1 MRRIHLICL
10 ILIFC
15 CSVKTFAIKV
25 NDDEKQATVYLQDT
39 VKENQILY
47 NGRIWRNLYS
57 RIQEDQFLFSRDFI
71 QGSLTIGGETFKGI
85 QLKYDIF
92 KDELLTPVE
101 DGIIQLNK
109 EMIDSFSLTYN
120 NRDYKFIKM
129 REDSVSTS
137 KSYFEI
143 LYEGKSS
150 LYVKHLKKIEK
161 MAVEGKYDKFY
172 QVNRIYLVKGN
183 KFITVTRKSDFLK
196 VLEDKK
202 TQVREFLKKNKLRI
216 TEKVPETFIP
226 VLMYYDNLIQ

>member
-15 CSVKTFAIKV
+15 CSVKTFAIKG